1 MIVILRQFLE
11 NRLRN
16 KCLLYLTSHPLSHSL
31 YSRVSAVLGFHA
43 SNICHITIYH
53 QQPSPHLLLLL
64 IVLPLTLATLAFFFL
79 LANSLFVF
87 IFSSFFH
94 FFSSFSFSLLEKTQI
109 HHLSKPNRINY
120 SSSNFPLSHDTH
132 SIHLT

>member
-64 IVLPLTLATLAFFFL
+64 IVLPLTLATLAFVL
-79 LANSLFVF
+79 QWRNDIIGL
-87 IFSSFFH
+87 I
-94 FFSSFSFSLLEKTQI
+94 
-109 HHLSKPNRINY
+109 
-120 SSSNFPLSHDTH
+120 TH
-132 SIHLT
+132 